1 MCPTQTTEAL
11 ALVLGIIAG
20 AFLSEDGA
28 TVTAATFAASC
39 FLDAKLAFLS
49 AFCGLWMGDLGVYAL
64 ARHAGPSVTQ
74 HRWFSRMFSALR
86 SLPDP
91 SPTGAWKLALSRFLP
106 GTRLLSYVT
115 AGLARMPIWLFTTTT
130 AITAFLW
137 TLVVFVVIHFAPT
150 RGTQLASRLP
160 SPVLVGLSLFTLL
173 SAWRIWEP
181 KILARLR
188 LLGARFSQ
196 WEFWPAWI
204 FYPPVA
210 VYCVWQGI
218 RHGSFSLPTV
228 ANVNQKNG
236 GIIGESKI
244 GILSELTNT
253 FPGVTAEAFLIEAG
267 SVATRIDRVT
277 ELCVRHEIAMP
288 FVLKPDTSQRGAG
301 FKKIQSM
308 EEARKYLSQ
317 VSVPV
322 VLQRYVAAPKEAGIF
337 YYRLPGE
344 ANGHI
349 LGITRKIFPHVT
361 GDGMRTVRQLIE
373 AEPRAQLIVRIYLKR
388 FDAEAERILR
398 DGERLRLV
406 EAGNHCQ
413 GCEFRDGS
421 DLLTEQLLDTFDS
434 ISQNLRGFFV
444 GRFDVRYWDDDEL
457 RAGKNFQIIELN
469 GAASEATNIYDSRNS
484 LWSAYATLFR
494 QWRIVYSIGAANR
507 RRGFQPPAPYAVWR
521 DWREFTSQ
529 ACEFPLAD

>member
-1 MCPTQTTEAL
+1 MCPTETTEGL
-11 ALVLGIIAG
+11 ALVLGIIAV

-39 FLDAKLAFLS
+39 LLDVKLAFLS
-49 AFCGLWMGDLGVYAL
+49 AFCGLWIGDLSVYAI
-64 ARHAGPSVTQ
+64 ARHAGPSVMQ

-86 SLPDP
+86 SLPGP
-91 SPTGAWKLALSRFLP
+91 SSRRAWELALSRFFP
-106 GTRLLSYVT
+106 GTRLPSYLT
-115 AGLARMPIWLFTTTT
+115 AGLTRMPIWLFTTIT

-137 TLVVFVVIHFAPT
+137 TLVVFFVIHFAPT
-150 RGTQLASRLP
+150 GSTQLASRLP
-160 SPVLVGLSLFTLL
+160 SLVLLGLCLFTLL
-173 SAWRIWEP
+173 SAWRIWGP
-181 KILARLR
+181 KILARLQ
-188 LLGARFSQ
+188 LVGGRFSQ

-210 VYCVWQGI
+210 VYCMWQGI

-244 GILSELTNT
+244 GILSELTKT
-253 FPGVTAEAFLIEAG
+253 FPEVTADAFLIEAG
-267 SVATRIDRVT
+267 SIATRMDRVT
-277 ELCVRHEIAMP
+277 ELCVQHKIAMP
-288 FVLKPDTSQRGAG
+288 FVLKPDTAQRGAG
-301 FKKIQSM
+301 FKKIQAM
-308 EEARKYLSQ
+308 DEARAYLSQ

-337 YYRLPGE
+337 YYRFPGE
-344 ANGHI
+344 AKGRV
-349 LGITRKIFPHVT
+349 LGITRKMFPHVT
-361 GDGMRTVRQLIE
+361 GDGIRTVRELIE
-373 AEPRAQLIVRIYLKR
+373 ADPRARLIAHTYLKR
-388 FDAEAERILR
+388 FGTEAERIFSK
-398 DGERLRLV
+398 GERFRLV

-413 GCEFRDGS
+413 GCEFQDGS
-421 DLLTEQLLDTFDS
+421 DLFSEQLLNTFDF
-434 ISQNLRGFFV
+434 ISQNLCGFFV

-469 GAASEATNIYDSRNS
+469 GAASEATNIYDSHNS
-484 LWSAYATLFR
+484 LWSAYGTLFR
-494 QWRIVYSIGAANR
+494 QWRIVFAIGAANR
-507 RRGFQPPAPYAVWR
+507 RRGFQPPSPYAVWR